1 MQTIVSNYEGLAYS
15 HMLFPASTCD
25 CVRAWRVRVCARVC
39 ARMALVRVCVCVC
52 VCVLLIFTTLYYVL
66 LLFTTFYYIF
76 ICFHT
81 FHMFLE
87 LLNDF
92 GREDREGRRR

>member
-52 VCVLLIFTTLYYVL
+52 MCVTYFYYFVLRFTTFHYVL
-66 LLFTTFYYIF
+66 LHFHLFSHFS
-76 ICFHT
+76 HV
-81 FHMFLE
+81 
-87 LLNDF
+87 F
-92 GREDREGRRR
+92 GVVE

>member
-1 MQTIVSNYEGLAYS
+1 MAR
-15 HMLFPASTCD
+15 AS
-25 CVRAWRVRVCARVC
+25 VRARVC
-39 ARMALVRVCVCVC
+39 AHGARACVCVC

-81 FHMFLE
+81 FYMFLE